1 MKNKLKFLIKT
12 SLNRKIKTKWFLIA
26 NIIFAIV
33 IIGLF
38 NIDTIISAF
47 GGSFNEQQIIYV
59 TDNTNKT
66 YNILK
71 AQNDAYKKLTD
82 SKETTF
88 SIKSSKKNP
97 KQLLKQKKD
106 AWVLVIDNDNTNYIK
121 ARLIS
126 EGNISSVDYAQ
137 LTSMMNNVKSTIALN
152 ESQIDQSQLAKIS
165 APIQVKRSIL
175 DKNKKTDS
183 ENMDMIM
190 STVFPIL
197 ILPCF
202 ILIVFLIQMIGA
214 EINDEKT
221 TKSMEI
227 IISNV
232 SPKVH
237 FFSKIIASNLF
248 VLIQGTLLILFAGV
262 GIFIRKFSGNG
273 SILNIQGLDIGS
285 TIQIIL
291 KSNMASKF
299 IYIIPLALIL
309 MILTFIA
316 YSLLAGILASMT
328 TNNEDYQQLQTPII
342 IVSLIGYYLSI
353 MAGLF
358 EGSTFIK
365 VLSFVPFISAILAPS
380 LLVLGQI
387 GITEF
392 IIAIILII
400 ITIYLLIKYGLRVY
414 KVGILNYSSKDLWKK
429 MFKALK
435 NNQKV

>member
-152 ESQIDQSQLAKIS
+152 ESQIDQAKLAKIS
-165 APIQVKRSIL
+165 APIQIKRSIL

-285 TIQIIL
+285 TIQTIL